1 MEHSLLLLFAIV
13 FLGSAILGT
22 VALYA
27 RQTMILA
34 YILLGMICGPIG
46 LGFFDDDPAVKQLGE
61 AGIIFLLFLLG
72 LNLYPQKLMKML
84 GEAFG
89 VTLLSAM
96 VFAIVAST
104 VGYILGYRGM
114 ELTLIAICAV
124 FSSTI
129 IGLKLLPTTTL
140 HHQHAGE
147 VIISV
152 LLLQDLIAILVLVAL
167 KTVGGDGWMQV
178 LVPFVG
184 LPLGVLLGFAL
195 NRWLVM
201 PLLMKFDT
209 NTEYIFLVVIAWC
222 LGFATLAH
230 AANLSYEIGAFIAGV
245 TLATNPISRYV
256 AEQLKPLRDFFL
268 VVFFFALGA
277 SLTADALTQIWWQA
291 LLLAGVLLLLKPPV
305 FRVLLERYQEKS
317 RLSAE
322 IGTRLGQMSE
332 FSLLVTA
339 LALSQGLISNTAAA
353 LITTAT
359 IVSMMLSS
367 QWIVMRLPTPG
378 RD

>member
-89 VTLLSAM
+89 VTLLSAI

-114 ELTLIAICAV
+114 ELALIAICAV

-339 LALSQGLISNTAAA
+339 LALAQGLISNTAAA